1 MSRSLGRSALVRL
14 ALVLSLSGTPLL
26 AGADGPAVVVE
37 VEGLR
42 SDRGSVRGALF
53 AGRDGWTTEGRE
65 IATCRAEVHDRR
77 ATCVIE
83 DVPPGSYAF
92 AFLHDED
99 DDGAL
104 DRDWIGIPSE
114 GFGFSNDA
122 APGLGPPSYESAR
135 FTHRAPETDLVVR
148 ARYGL

>member
-1 MSRSLGRSALVRL
+1 MRRSIALVFLVL
-14 ALVLSLSGTPLL
+14 ALFGAARLVAPPT
-26 AGADGPAVVVE
+26 ANADGGRIIIA

-42 SDRGSVRGALF
+42 SSRGSVRGALF
-53 AGRDGWTTEGRE
+53 ASSDGWTREGSQL
-65 IATCRAEVHDRR
+65 ATCTAQIESHRAS
-77 ATCVIE
+77 CVIE

-104 DRDWIGIPSE
+104 DRDWIGLPQE

-122 APGLGPPSYESAR
+122 APVLGPPSFHSAR
-135 FTHRAPETDLVVR
+135 FVHDGAETVLRVH